1 MDKTAQTST
10 LVMRRND
17 GLLAAAVGEELLMM
31 SAAEGKYFNLN
42 NVGARIW
49 ELLAQPASVESLV
62 TALTDEYDVTADAA
76 HAQVQDFLSALR
88 ERNLLVSADGT
99 PLA

>member
-1 MDKTAQTST
+1 MDKTAQTSA

-17 GLLAAAVGEELLMM
+17 GLLAAAVGDELLMM
-31 SAAEGKYFNLN
+31 SAVDGKYFNLN
-42 NVGARIW
+42 DVGARIW
-49 ELLAQPASVESLV
+49 ELLAQPASVDSLV

-76 HAQVQDFLSALR
+76 RAQVQDFLSALR